1 MLSGAASNLYWL
13 CWHLIFSISKGAEG
27 KWCCLECRACL
38 KIASEITILQP
49 DFSGRCHGFLV
60 LNSSATTHSNTGYF
74 IFYHI
79 EITYIP
85 QLHTAA
91 LFIYCLNQ
99 PSNISLSLFNTNASH
114 FSDTRKY
121 LFEGTVTNLITPEY
135 RQSITSSTRE
145 DFFHI
150 SNIGFKYSV
159 VVLSF
164 VFFGVR

>member
-1 MLSGAASNLYWL
+1 M
-13 CWHLIFSISKGAEG
+13 
-27 KWCCLECRACL
+27 
-38 KIASEITILQP
+38 TILQP

-150 SNIGFKYSV
+150 SNIGFKYSF

-164 VFFGVR
+164 VFFGVRCFALFFCEMLRTDFFFFFYIFLYIPQHLCSPQDISEKKK